1 MYTVVFF
8 QVFNDVYLQGPGE
21 KVAVQLMASNRV

>member
-1 MYTVVFF
+1 MFFF

-21 KVAVQLMASNRV
+21 KVAVQLLASNKV